1 MNDQGDKSSKNNP
14 NTDGPQQSVENT
26 STQNTLPVLAEL
38 RTRGFAFWKT
48 LQEAAHFVTSIFQ
61 TESGDRGSVKSD
73 IRRAFANLSL
83 RKTLFGSVLLSV
95 LLYVLSGVYVVN
107 PGEVA
112 VVRLFGKEVNQGI
125 SEGMHYRLPWPF
137 QEVDIVNVA
146 TVRREGIGILLPEHE
161 SIHSSPEVIQFLSG
175 DDNIVDIQAVVQ
187 YRIKDASDYLYSVN
201 YRDCQLINET
211 IRTSI
216 TEIGGGMRVDDI
228 LTIGKERLQ
237 ELIRDKAQGLL
248 DKYRSGLELV
258 GINLNK
264 VYPPEEVAEAFR
276 DVSNA
281 NQDREKTVNDAWG
294 YQNTV
299 VPQARGDAAKILQE
313 AEAYKISVINKA
325 SGEAGRFS
333 QMLVEYEQDLQKAS
347 SDVTLNRLYLESM
360 EKIMPK
366 VKKYI
371 VDPDGGKFNLR
382 LLQKELSSQSD
393 QTVLKEREEG

>member
-1 MNDQGDKSSKNNP
+1 MKDQRNKTPEGNG
-14 NTDGPQQSVENT
+14 NTDGQQQPTNKTSVA
-26 STQNTLPVLAEL
+26 QTLPVPVEF
-38 RTRGFAFWKT
+38 RSRGFAFRKILRGT
-48 LQEAAHFVTSIFQ
+48 IRFVAGLFQ
-61 TESGDRGSVKSD
+61 CGSGDAGSIKEDV
-73 IRRAFANLSL
+73 RRAFANLSF
-83 RKTLFGSVLLSV
+83 RKIVAGCALLAV

-146 TVRREGIGILLPEHE
+146 TVRREGIGLLLPEHE

-175 DDNIVDIQAVVQ
+175 DYNIVDIQAVVQ
-187 YRIKDASDYLYSVN
+187 YRIKDASDYLYNVN
-201 YRDCQLINET
+201 YRDCLLINET
-211 IRTSI
+211 IRGSI

-237 ELIRDKAQGLL
+237 ELIRTKAQSVL
-248 DKYRSGLELV
+248 DRYRSGLELV

-281 NQDREKTVNDAWG
+281 KQDREKAVNEAWG

-299 VPQARGDAAKILQE
+299 VPQARGDAARVIQE
-313 AEAYKISVINKA
+313 AEAYKVASINKA
-325 SGEAGRFS
+325 GGEAGRFQ
-333 QMLVEYEQDLQKAS
+333 QMLVEYEQARQKNMT
-347 SDVTLNRLYLESM
+347 DVTLTRLYLESM
-360 EKIMPK
+360 EKVMGK
-366 VKKYI
+366 VKKFV
-371 VDPDGGKFNLR
+371 VDPRNGGKLNLR
-382 LLQKELSSQSD
+382 LLQK
-393 QTVLKEREEG
+393 

>member
-1 MNDQGDKSSKNNP
+1 MKDQRNKTPEENG
-14 NTDGPQQSVENT
+14 NTDGRQQPTDKTSVA
-26 STQNTLPVLAEL
+26 QTLPVLVEF
-38 RTRGFAFWKT
+38 RSRGFAFRKILRGT
-48 LQEAAHFVTSIFQ
+48 IRFVAGLFQ
-61 TESGDRGSVKSD
+61 CGSGDAGSIKEDV
-73 IRRAFANLSL
+73 RRAFANLSF
-83 RKTLFGSVLLSV
+83 RKIVAGGALLAV

-146 TVRREGIGILLPEHE
+146 TVRREGIGLVLPEHE

-175 DDNIVDIQAVVQ
+175 DYNIVDIQAVVQ
-187 YRIKDASDYLYSVN
+187 YRIKDASDYLYNVN
-201 YRDCQLINET
+201 YRDCLLINET
-211 IRTSI
+211 IRGSI

-237 ELIRDKAQGLL
+237 ELIRTKAQSVL
-248 DKYRSGLELV
+248 DGYRSGLELV

-281 NQDREKTVNDAWG
+281 KQDREKAVNEAWG

-299 VPQARGDAAKILQE
+299 VPQARGDAARVIQE
-313 AEAYKISVINKA
+313 AEAYKVASINKA
-325 SGEAGRFS
+325 GGEAGRFQ
-333 QMLVEYEQDLQKAS
+333 QMLVEYEQARQKNMT
-347 SDVTLNRLYLESM
+347 DVTLTRLYLESM
-360 EKIMPK
+360 EKVMGK
-366 VKKYI
+366 VKKFV
-371 VDPDGGKFNLR
+371 VDPRNGGKLNLR
-382 LLQKELSSQSD
+382 LLQKE
-393 QTVLKEREEG
+393 EPY